1 MHRSWTRIFTAACMV
16 ITTQSAWAQ
25 QEALKVTAP
34 VNKAMAVTNPT
45 IAKADTS
52 LAKTKTVMVN
62 GKQKEIKIIDDDGV
76 YLVPDVMPEYPGGT
90 QALQSYLGGNARY
103 PKIAQRWNVGGIVL
117 VSFVINEDGT
127 VSNARIARDAAP
139 LPSKK
144 RHKESAEELYERQ
157 IGQAKAIDA
166 CAREAL
172 RLIKNMPAWQPGKA
186 GGRPV
191 KVRYNIPVNYKM
203 K

>member
-1 MHRSWTRIFTAACMV
+1 MKSRKSHTRRSWARIFTTAR
-16 ITTQSAWAQ
+16 IILTNQYAWAQ

-34 VNKAMAVTNPT
+34 VNKAMAVANST

-52 LAKTKTVMVN
+52 PAKTKTVIVN
-62 GKQKEIKIIDDDGV
+62 GKQKEIKIIDDDGI

-90 QALQSYLGGNARY
+90 QALPSYLGRN
-103 PKIAQRWNVGGIVL
+103 
-117 VSFVINEDGT
+117 
-127 VSNARIARDAAP
+127 AAP

-144 RHKESAEELYERQ
+144 KRKESAEELYERQ

-172 RLIKNMPAWQPGKA
+172 RLIKNMPA
-186 GGRPV
+186 
-191 KVRYNIPVNYKM
+191 
-203 K
+203 